1 VVFLPFSPVVG
12 VFLTEKYRGGQP
24 PPAGS
29 RGENSPYVQRYM
41 TDKNYDK
48 MEASESWAQAHG
60 HNMGELAHA
69 WLLAHPEVSSVIS
82 GATNLDQ
89 IKANAASAS
98 WKLSADEL
106 TEVNKVLD
114 A

>member
-1 VVFLPFSPVVG
+1 
-12 VFLTEKYRGGQP
+12 
-24 PPAGS
+24 
-29 RGENSPYVQRYM
+29 M

-48 MEASESWAQAHG
+48 VEALEGWAKERG
-60 HNMGELAHA
+60 HTMGELAHA

-98 WKLSADEL
+98 WQLSTEEL
-106 TEVNKVLD
+106 AEVNKLLE
-114 A
+114 